1 MNAINLWP
9 AAGVGTEYSVLSTRE
24 PAEPPPGG
32 YNPFGM
38 NVIVFALRGCPV
50 SALGPYG
57 NEWIATP
64 NLDRLAAEGVVFDRH
79 VSDCPD
85 PTAAGRAWRTGRH
98 QVPPL
103 PPSPLEGGGP
113 GRRGTA
119 STPHPDPPPQG
130 GREQDSN
137 ESIGLQWFQVRWL

>member
-1 MNAINLWP
+1 
-9 AAGVGTEYSVLSTRE
+9 
-24 PAEPPPGG
+24 
-32 YNPFGM
+32 M

-50 SALGPYG
+50 AALGPYG

-79 VSDCPD
+79 ISDCPD

-103 PPSPLEGGGP
+103 SPSPIPKEEP
-113 GRRGTA
+113 
-119 STPHPDPPPQG
+119 
-130 GREQDSN
+130 
-137 ESIGLQWFQVRWL
+137 ESDLLAVLKARSVRTVLVRNTRVENDAHADFYAGWDELFDVRP

>member
-1 MNAINLWP
+1 
-9 AAGVGTEYSVLSTRE
+9 
-24 PAEPPPGG
+24 
-32 YNPFGM
+32 M

-50 SALGPYG
+50 AALGPYG

-85 PTAAGRAWRTGRH
+85 PDAAGRAWRTGRH

-103 PPSPLEGGGP
+103 PPSPLGGEGSGVRGEAHRAALRGGP
-113 GRRGTA
+113 TQ
-119 STPHPDPPPQG
+119 TPHPGPLPQG
-130 GREQDSN
+130 EREQEADLLALLKARGVRTSLVRHCRESN
-137 ESIGLQWFQVRWL
+137 DAHADFYAGWDEL